1 MNSVEQFFAAAAD
14 VMEEVL
20 DEITTCH
27 EHRPDIH
34 RDMKAYANRGVQ
46 TDDTTTTLAQT
57 QTSPVR
63 TASATPI
70 DYSLTR
76 IKMRKNALLSK
87 KVREIWKLA
96 IRIVILQ
103 NRRRKEENKIREE
116 WDFIE

>member
-1 MNSVEQFFAAAAD
+1 MNSIEQFFAAAAD

-20 DEITTCH
+20 DEISACH

-34 RDMKAYANRGVQ
+34 RDMMKVYTNRGVQ
-46 TDDTTTTLAQT
+46 TDNTTTAFAQT
-57 QTSPVR
+57 QTSLGRTTPPV
-63 TASATPI
+63 

-87 KVREIWKLA
+87 KVREIWRLA
-96 IRIVILQ
+96 IQIVIVQ
-103 NRRRKEENKIREE
+103 NRRKKEENKIREE